1 LSDANEH
8 GRLREQSMAVLGHDL
23 RTPLNAISMSAD
35 LLATKTED
43 KRSSAASG
51 TFFVA
56 RFPAAFQA

>member
-1 LSDANEH
+1 
-8 GRLREQSMAVLGHDL
+8 MAVLGHDL